1 MILKKYLCL
10 RITPILNKKFRGQVT
25 PLRGELSP
33 LQNFGGCAYCLQ
45 IVERIDR
52 ITTALQLMKRLI
64 QINLNVPKC
73 VEIKWRLRILQ
84 LSTLRTEPFQKS
96 LTPRCSA
103 AGGDLEV

>member
-10 RITPILNKKFRGQVT
+10 RITPILNKKFRGRVT

-52 ITTALQLMKRLI
+52 IKTALQL
-64 QINLNVPKC
+64 
-73 VEIKWRLRILQ
+73 
-84 LSTLRTEPFQKS
+84 TEKIDTNKS
-96 LTPRCSA
+96 QCTKVCGDKVAPAHFTTFNTPN
-103 AGGDLEV
+103 